1 VLCNVIHQSA
11 LGLDL
16 AVDGPSLPA
25 GLGFRCLVMCVVS
38 VLLVRCGECI
48 DVCWG
53 FWSGC
58 CGQPPGEGS
67 PKGED
72 VGVVEGGELAHH
84 APLMG
89 LGNAASDVKGH
100 GFEV

>member
-1 VLCNVIHQSA
+1 MCGVEFACK
-11 LGLDL
+11 
-16 AVDGPSLPA
+16 SLQC
-25 GLGFRCLVMCVVS
+25 GGGVVVS
-38 VLLVRCGECI
+38 
-48 DVCWG
+48 
-53 FWSGC
+53 FFT
-58 CGQPPGEGS
+58 Q
-67 PKGED
+67 GED